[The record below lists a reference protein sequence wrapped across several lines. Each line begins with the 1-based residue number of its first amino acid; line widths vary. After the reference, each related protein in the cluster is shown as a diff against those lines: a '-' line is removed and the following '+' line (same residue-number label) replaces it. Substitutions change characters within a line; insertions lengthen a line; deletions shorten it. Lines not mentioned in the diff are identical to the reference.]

1 LLIGGATLVGV
12 LAASASYIAVLEV
25 MRMAVPKANP
35 SIYLT
40 LTLGVTF
47 PFDVVIGV
55 PLYYHFAQVL
65 T

>member
-1 LLIGGATLVGV
+1 VGV
-12 LAASASYIAVLEV
+12 LAASASYIGVLAV